1 MWQSL
6 LKNVGLSSTED
17 YIQPRLSIGNTVYD
31 RPFSTGHFKI
41 QVDAQALTVSVK
53 NPNGRTIWRSLH
65 NQPFLASSLGKC
77 DIIPGENAG
86 VFQITEHEEAIT
98 RLQTITKIER
108 VNDSTIRIHGGLGT
122 KLVLPTHM
130 DYVFTFTEVSQ
141 RQLEFSAEILKR
153 DSVMEK
159 FERLILIYE
168 SRPEEHFYGFG
179 EQFSYASLKG
189 CKVPI
194 LVREQGAGRGALT
207 ASSFKDSAFS
217 VFGGYNS
224 TDSFATYA
232 SIPQYISSDIRC
244 LFMENTE
251 YMSFDMTLPDRV
263 TIRLESDKMKGRIL
277 DGKTMLDLITEYT
290 SYAGRMQPLPDW
302 VSDGII
308 AGIQGGKEKTTG
320 IIQKLRAYNVP
331 LAAVFLQD
339 WTGARLQE
347 TGRGVS
353 ITHHW
358 WNWESADELYPE
370 WSAFVESLNNDN
382 VRVISYVNPLL
393 SNPQGKRQVKRN
405 LFEEANKN
413 GYLVKSAQSNS
424 SEQQALMIKF
434 GTYVE
439 AAMLDLTN
447 PEARTWFKSVLKDQ
461 FWSKHI
467 SGMMVDFGE
476 HLPYGSDQVILHS
489 GEKASTYHN
498 KYPVEWAQLIQ
509 EVVQDLGKQEEALCF
524 FRSAYTCSQS
534 NMNLFWAG
542 DQNVT
547 WDQHYG
553 IKSAIIGMLSGG
565 FSGLSVTHCDAGGY
579 NTVLS
584 NIPGFKM
591 ARTKELLF
599 RWLELS
605 ACTPAFRTSE
615 GIIPS
620 LNAQFYDDEDTY
632 IHLAHTA
639 KIFTLI
645 AAYRKTVLKEAYE
658 YGWPVMRHPVLYY
671 PNDKTARELTYNQFM
686 LGSSMMVAPVL
697 APSATYVKVYFPK
710 DAHNVVWRHIWS
722 GKYYNGDGTYKAV
735 DAPLGQPAIF
745 VKEPRSD
752 EGLLNSLLDYATT
765 YYQNKL
771 QSK

>member
-53 NPNGRTIWRSLH
+53 NPNGRTIWRCKV
-65 NQPFLASSLGKC
+65 FSLGKC

-263 TIRLESDKMKGRIL
+263 TIRLESDKMKGKQRRIL

-308 AGIQGGKEKTTG
+308 A
-320 IIQKLRAYNVP
+320 
-331 LAAVFLQD
+331 
-339 WTGARLQE
+339 
-347 TGRGVS
+347 
-353 ITHHW
+353 
-358 WNWESADELYPE
+358 
-370 WSAFVESLNNDN
+370 
-382 VRVISYVNPLL
+382 
-393 SNPQGKRQVKRN
+393 
-405 LFEEANKN
+405 
-413 GYLVKSAQSNS
+413 
-424 SEQQALMIKF
+424 
-434 GTYVE
+434 
-439 AAMLDLTN
+439 
-447 PEARTWFKSVLKDQ
+447 
-461 FWSKHI
+461 
-467 SGMMVDFGE
+467 
-476 HLPYGSDQVILHS
+476 
-489 GEKASTYHN
+489 
-498 KYPVEWAQLIQ
+498 
-509 EVVQDLGKQEEALCF
+509 
-524 FRSAYTCSQS
+524 
-534 NMNLFWAG
+534 
-542 DQNVT
+542 
-547 WDQHYG
+547 
-553 IKSAIIGMLSGG
+553 
-565 FSGLSVTHCDAGGY
+565 
-579 NTVLS
+579 
-584 NIPGFKM
+584 
-591 ARTKELLF
+591 
-599 RWLELS
+599 
-605 ACTPAFRTSE
+605 
-615 GIIPS
+615 
-620 LNAQFYDDEDTY
+620 
-632 IHLAHTA
+632 
-639 KIFTLI
+639 
-645 AAYRKTVLKEAYE
+645 
-658 YGWPVMRHPVLYY
+658 
-671 PNDKTARELTYNQFM
+671 
-686 LGSSMMVAPVL
+686 
-697 APSATYVKVYFPK
+697 
-710 DAHNVVWRHIWS
+710 
-722 GKYYNGDGTYKAV
+722 
-735 DAPLGQPAIF
+735 
-745 VKEPRSD
+745 
-752 EGLLNSLLDYATT
+752 
-765 YYQNKL
+765 
-771 QSK
+771 